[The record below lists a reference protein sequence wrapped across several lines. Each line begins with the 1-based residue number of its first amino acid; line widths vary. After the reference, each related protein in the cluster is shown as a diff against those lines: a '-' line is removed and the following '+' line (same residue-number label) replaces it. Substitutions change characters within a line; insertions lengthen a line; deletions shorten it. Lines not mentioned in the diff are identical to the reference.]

1 MNNSYLFVYG
11 TLRRGTNS
19 EMCQLLAQQADFV
32 GEASYQGKLYKIDD
46 YPGVVASEN
55 KTDLV
60 QGEVYQLHDADFILP
75 QLDDYEECGPSYL
88 QPTEYVRE
96 LCEVRLKNGQIIQ
109 AWLYRYNR
117 PTDTL
122 ELLASGDFIV
132 PTQSVTAIK
141 LRNLYAWSKTAL
153 AVLKHNSWSYCTPTF
168 YFFA

>member
-1 MNNSYLFVYG
+1 MNKFRMNNNYLFVYG
-11 TLRRGTNS
+11 TLLSATNS
-19 EMCQLLAQQADFV
+19 EMFQLLAKQANFV
-32 GEASYQGKLYKIDD
+32 GTASYQGKLYKIDD
-46 YPGVVASEN
+46 YPGVVPSKN

-60 QGEVYQLHDADFILP
+60 QGEVYQLHDADFILQ

-96 LCEVRLKNGQIIQ
+96 LCEVRLQNDQIIQ

-122 ELLASGDFIV
+122 ELLPSGDFIV

-141 LRNLYAWSKTAL
+141 LRISGKTAHL
-153 AVLKHNSWSYCTPTF
+153 
-168 YFFA
+168 

>member
-11 TLRRGTNS
+11 TLRRDTNS
-19 EMCQLLAQQADFV
+19 EMFQLLAQQADFV

-75 QLDDYEECGPSYL
+75 ELDQYEECGAGFL

-96 LCEVRLKNGQIIQ
+96 LCELRLQNDQIIQ
-109 AWLYRYNR
+109 AWFYRYNR
-117 PTDTL
+117 ATDAL
-122 ELLASGDFIV
+122 KLLASGDFV
-132 PTQSVTAIK
+132 AD
-141 LRNLYAWSKTAL
+141 LAGKTIA
-153 AVLKHNSWSYCTPTF
+153 S
-168 YFFA
+168 